1 MTSGQVGTEWVDIT
15 KSAVAEAILNLTR
28 LDENHR
34 DPQECLK
41 DPVLWLSLA
50 SLCVL
55 DKDHVDGLSS
65 GEWNNG
71 GEATASRKN
80 DSDIKSRV
88 FFGLNWVGFHRLR
101 WLDSLFTS
109 G

>member
-28 LDENHR
+28 LDEGHR

-41 DPVLWLSLA
+41 DPVLWLALA

-71 GEATASRKN
+71 GEN
-80 DSDIKSRV
+80 YYLRV
-88 FFGLNWVGFHRLR
+88 TRISSQFTQCYRMFNLR
-101 WLDSLFTS
+101 HLKRGNIFWKI
-109 G
+109 